1 VSCPL
6 EMQQNIYDMKQDAV
20 RALLEANP
28 TQASTTDTFQRT
40 PLHWACMDIQGNFNS
55 QDDSVL
61 LDLIDRAPQAAR
73 IVDIEQRTPLH
84 YLVARNDEIPLPLLA
99 KMVALAPET
108 VSMKD
113 EVGETPMDIIRSRQ
127 AEMPNADEVIN
138 TLNNLKSMLT
148 SPEPS
153 IPE

>member
-28 TQASTTDTFQRT
+28 AQASTTDTFQRT

-61 LDLIDRAPQAAR
+61 LDLIDRAPMAAR

-84 YLVARNDEIPLPLLA
+84 YLVARNDDIPLQLLA
-99 KMVALAPET
+99 KLVALAPET
-108 VSMKD
+108 ASLKD
-113 EVGETPMDIIRSRQ
+113 EVGDTPMDIIRSRKE
-127 AEMPNADEVIN
+127 EMQNVDEVIK

-148 SPEPS
+148 STD
-153 IPE
+153 